1 MQKYELHKIQIYSR
15 CAYLLYSTSVY
26 SPYDWWEEIQRKHK
40 IEDGV
45 IIVVDQLLQIGN
57 SDKRF
62 VVFKVKGKKLDFRNL
77 RYIML
82 PEYTKEL
89 KPYIL
94 NFLRANS
101 EILKYSILFE
111 HEKEQIL
118 NGLNI

>member
-26 SPYDWWEEIQRKHK
+26 SPYGWWEEIQRKHK

>member
-1 MQKYELHKIQIYSR
+1 MRKYELHKIQFCSKY
-15 CAYLLYSTSVY
+15 AYFLYSTSVY
-26 SPYDWWEEIQRKHK
+26 SPYAWWEKIQQKHK
-40 IEDGV
+40 IEDASMV
-45 IIVVDQLLQIGN
+45 IVDQLLQIGN

-118 NGLNI
+118 NGINI